1 MGETSDG
8 ALRVIISPAKKMRC
22 VDVEPLPTRQPE
34 LIDRTRLLLEAMR
47 GLTRDEAQQLWKC
60 SDRLCDQNYG
70 RLANMCLDE
79 DTTSAVVSYEGIQYQ
94 HLAASVMDERCLAW
108 IDRHLR
114 IVSGFYGMLR
124 PFDGVVPYRLEMQ
137 AKLAIGSH
145 RDLYGFWGD
154 TLYQVLVREGCEIVV
169 NLASVEYA
177 KAVVPHA
184 RRNGLP
190 VLTCLFGMVRERDG
204 AFVQRATEA
213 KAARGTFVRWCA
225 ERDVAS
231 ADELASFA
239 ERGYHL
245 DEQRSTEDTLAF
257 VKS

>member
-1 MGETSDG
+1 MGATTG
-8 ALRVIISPAKKMRC
+8 RGLRVIISPAKKMRS

-34 LIDRTRLLLEAMR
+34 LIDRTRQLLEVMS
-47 GLTRDEAQQLWKC
+47 GLTRDEAQRLWKC

-70 RLANMCLDE
+70 RLADMCLNDAS
-79 DTTSAVVSYEGIQYQ
+79 TSAVVSYEGIQYQ
-94 HLAASVMDERCLAW
+94 HLAASVMDERCLSW

-114 IVSGFYGMLR
+114 IVSGFYGILR
-124 PFDGVVPYRLEMQ
+124 SFDAVVPYRLEMQ

-154 TLYQVLVREGCEIVV
+154 TLYQVLAREGCELVV

-177 KAVVPHA
+177 KAVVPYA
-184 RRNGLP
+184 RKAGMR
-190 VLTCLFGMVRERDG
+190 VLTCLFGMERERDG

-225 ERDVAS
+225 ERDVTS
-231 ADELASFA
+231 PDELVSFS
-239 ERGYHL
+239 ERGYRL

-257 VKS
+257 VKE

>member
-1 MGETSDG
+1 MAAKSGEG
-8 ALRVIISPAKKMRC
+8 MRVIISPAKKMRS

-34 LIDRTRLLLEAMR
+34 LLDDTRLLLKAMR
-47 GLTRDEAQQLWKC
+47 NLTRDEAQRLWKC
-60 SDRLCDQNYG
+60 SDRLCDQNYE
-70 RLANMCLDE
+70 RLANLCLDE

-94 HLAASVMDERCLAW
+94 HLAASVMDDRCLAW

-137 AKLAIGSH
+137 AKLAVGSH

-154 TLYQVLVREGCEIVV
+154 ILYQMLAREGCELVV

-184 RRNGLP
+184 RKSGAA
-190 VLTCLFGMVRERDG
+190 VVTCLFGMVRERDG
-204 AFVQRATEA
+204 AFVQRGTEA

-225 ERDVAS
+225 ERDVTS
-231 ADELASFA
+231 PEEFASFS

-245 DEQRSTEDTLAF
+245 DELRSTEDTLVF

>member
-1 MGETSDG
+1 MAGTSGGEP
-8 ALRVIISPAKKMRC
+8 RFIISPAKKMRF
-22 VDVEPLPTRQPE
+22 VDADPWPTRRPE
-34 LIDRTRLLLEAMR
+34 LINRSRLLLEAMR
-47 GLTRDEAQQLWKC
+47 SLTRDEAQRLWKC
-60 SDRLCDQNYG
+60 SDRLCDQNYE
-70 RLANMCLDE
+70 RLASLSLD
-79 DTTSAVVSYEGIQYQ
+79 DNTSSAVVSYEGIQYQ
-94 HLAASVMDERCLAW
+94 HLAASVMDDRCLAW

-145 RDLYGFWGD
+145 RDLYGFWD
-154 TLYQVLVREGCEIVV
+154 DALYQVLAREGCGLVV

-190 VLTCLFGMVRERDG
+190 VITCLFGMVREADG
-204 AFVQRATEA
+204 RFVQRATEA

-225 ERDVAS
+225 ERGVTS
-231 ADELASFA
+231 SDEFA
-239 ERGYHL
+239 AFSERGYRL
-245 DEQRSTEDTLAF
+245 DERRSTEDTLAF
-257 VKS
+257 VRS

>member
-1 MGETSDG
+1 MSGTMGG
-8 ALRVIISPAKKMRC
+8 GLRVIVSPAKKMRL
-22 VDVEPLPTRQPE
+22 VDADPRPTRRPE
-34 LIDRTRLLLEAMR
+34 LIDRTCLLLEAMR
-47 GLTRDEAQQLWKC
+47 GLTRDEAQRLWKC

-70 RLANMCLDE
+70 RLANLSLEDE
-79 DTTSAVVSYEGIQYQ
+79 TSSAVVSYEGIQYQ
-94 HLAASVMDERCLAW
+94 HMAASVMDDRCLAW

-154 TLYQVLVREGCEIVV
+154 ALYRVLVREGCELVV

-184 RRNGLP
+184 RKNDLP
-190 VLTCLFGMVRERDG
+190 VLTCLFGTVREADG

-213 KAARGTFVRWCA
+213 KA
-225 ERDVAS
+225 RDVTS
-231 ADELASFA
+231 PEEFASFA
-239 ERGYHL
+239 ERGYRL
-245 DEQRSTEDTLAF
+245 DERRSTEDTLAF

>member
-1 MGETSDG
+1 MSETTDDG
-8 ALRVIISPAKKMRC
+8 LRVIISPAKKMRS

-34 LIDRTRLLLEAMR
+34 LIARTRLLLDAMK
-47 GLTRDEAQQLWKC
+47 GLTRDEAQRLWKC
-60 SDRLCDQNYG
+60 SDRLCDENYG
-70 RLANMCLDE
+70 RLANLCLDD
-79 DTTSAVVSYEGIQYQ
+79 DTTAAVVSYEGIQYQ
-94 HLAASVMDERCLAW
+94 HLAASVMDDRRLAW

-137 AKLAIGSH
+137 AKLSVGPH

-154 TLYQVLVREGCEIVV
+154 TLYQALAREGCETLV

-184 RRNGLP
+184 QRNGMT
-190 VLTCLFGMVRERDG
+190 VFTCLFGMVRESDG

-225 ERDVAS
+225 ERGVTS
-231 ADELASFA
+231 PDELVSFS
-239 ERGYHL
+239 ERGYRL
-245 DEQRSTEDTLAF
+245 DERRCTEDTLAF
-257 VKS
+257 VKQ